1 LILSGTFAARFNLED
16 RVMNKRLVTTIL
28 GLAVLALA
36 ACTASPEPA
45 SQTSNNSVTQE
56 QISAV
61 NSPVSTYKG
70 MPFFRFGY

>member
-1 LILSGTFAARFNLED
+1 
-16 RVMNKRLVTTIL
+16 MNKRLVTTIL

-36 ACTASPEPA
+36 ACSAPPEAPLRTSDDPA
-45 SQTSNNSVTQE
+45 AQE

-61 NSPVSTYKG
+61 NSPVSTFRE

>member
-1 LILSGTFAARFNLED
+1 LSLSGTLAARFNLED

-36 ACTASPEPA
+36 ACSAPPEPPL
-45 SQTSNNSVTQE
+45 QTSDNPAAQE

-61 NSPVSTYKG
+61 NSPVSTYRE